1 VTKLR
6 YIVPLTIVA
15 FSIAAY
21 ADLVIPP
28 DDIELDQIFFG
39 NPASFSNPAEID
51 VEALTLA
58 TPEFQEIK
66 RKKVKKGTGK
76 YWILRSNAADRA
88 HRAIQKLAEDLEYDL
103 IANEGYLGGLP
114 SPIECENITKQAIK
128 LVKRS

>member
-1 VTKLR
+1 MTKLR